1 MDAEETTGNGLIL
14 VVRLSCIAS
23 GLLCILVDEETE
35 LAAGLL

>member
-14 VVRLSCIAS
+14 VVWLSGMAS

-35 LAAGLL
+35 LTAGLL